1 MPWMTDVR
9 SDYPA
14 TMAAAHVTGS
24 EHRLA
29 RTAQG
34 PLFATPFAPRARLRG
49 ALATLTLCVLLYPP
63 AGATQTGTDTG
74 QASAATE
81 EATAEQPDPASL
93 VLQADTIRFPRESFE
108 TLITVT
114 NYSEGEASAVRTYRV
129 MSRGNEN
136 TIVLTESPASERGQA
151 LLMRGRDLWIFMP
164 TVSQPV
170 RLSLSQRLTG
180 QVANGDLARANFA
193 GDYEAALAGRELV
206 DGVEAWVLD
215 LSAAER
221 GVTYAGVKYWVAV
234 DDNRPLKAEFYSVS
248 GRLLK
253 TSHYEDFR
261 ELAGQVRPTRLV
273 LEDALKEGEY
283 SVLEYSTM
291 EIKELPERMF
301 TQQYL
306 RRL

>member
-1 MPWMTDVR
+1 MFRQLRKNPDFLTILGGVALAFLLASGAARAQPTSAEDDAAPAR
-9 SDYPA
+9 PELTSDY
-14 TMAAAHVTGS
+14 S
-24 EHRLA
+24 D
-29 RTAQG
+29 
-34 PLFATPFAPRARLRG
+34 
-49 ALATLTLCVLLYPP
+49 
-63 AGATQTGTDTG
+63 GTSD
-74 QASAATE
+74 AATVD
-81 EATAEQPDPASL
+81 ATAL
-93 VLQADTIRFPRESFE
+93 VQRADAIRFPRESFE

-114 NYSEGEASAVRTYRV
+114 NYTADEAGDVREYKV

-193 GDYEAALAGRELV
+193 GDYSAELAGQENLEGE
-206 DGVEAWVLD
+206 DAWVLD
-215 LSAAER
+215 LTAAGR
-221 GVTYAGVKYWVAV
+221 GVTYAKVRYWVAV
-234 DDNRPLKAEFYSVS
+234 ADDRPIKAEFYAVS

-253 TSHYEDFR
+253 TSRYEAFQ
-261 ELAGQVRPTRLV
+261 ELAGRMRPTRLV
-273 LEDALKEGEY
+273 IEDALKEGDY
-283 SVLEYSTM
+283 SVLEYNTM
-291 EIKELPERMF
+291 TVKDLPERMF

>member
-1 MPWMTDVR
+1 MFR
-9 SDYPA
+9 
-14 TMAAAHVTGS
+14 
-24 EHRLA
+24 
-29 RTAQG
+29 Q
-34 PLFATPFAPRARLRG
+34 LRKNPDFLTILG
-49 ALATLTLCVLLYPP
+49 WVALAFLL
-63 AGATQTGTDTG
+63 ASGAARAQP
-74 QASAATE
+74 ASAEDDAAPNRSELASKYSDGTSDAATVD
-81 EATAEQPDPASL
+81 ATAL
-93 VLQADTIRFPRESFE
+93 VQRADAIRFPRESFE

-114 NYSEGEASAVRTYRV
+114 NYTGGEAGDVREYKV

-193 GDYEAALAGRELV
+193 GDYTAELTGTEQV
-206 DGVEAWVLD
+206 DGEEAWVLD
-215 LSAAER
+215 LTAAGR
-221 GVTYAGVKYWVAV
+221 GVTYAKVRYWVAV
-234 DDNRPLKAEFYSVS
+234 ADDRPIKAEFYAVS

-253 TSHYEDFR
+253 TSRYEAFQD
-261 ELAGQVRPTRLV
+261 LAGRMRPTRLV
-273 LEDALKEGEY
+273 IEDALKEGDY
-283 SVLEYSTM
+283 SVLEYNTM
-291 EIKELPERMF
+291 TVKDLPERMF

>member
-1 MPWMTDVR
+1 MFRQLRKNPDFLTILGWVALAFLLASATARAQPTSAANDAA
-9 SDYPA
+9 PA
-14 TMAAAHVTGS
+14 SPEPASAPSGETSVDAAAV
-24 EHRLA
+24 
-29 RTAQG
+29 
-34 PLFATPFAPRARLRG
+34 
-49 ALATLTLCVLLYPP
+49 
-63 AGATQTGTDTG
+63 D
-74 QASAATE
+74 
-81 EATAEQPDPASL
+81 ATAL
-93 VLQADTIRFPRESFE
+93 VQRADAIRFPRESFE

-114 NYSEGEASAVRTYRV
+114 NYTAGEAGDVREYKV

-193 GDYEAALAGRELV
+193 GDYSAELAGQETL
-206 DGVEAWVLD
+206 DGEDAWVLD
-215 LSAAER
+215 LTAAGR
-221 GVTYAGVKYWVAV
+221 GVTYAKVRYWVAV
-234 DDNRPLKAEFYSVS
+234 ADDQPIKAEFYAVS

-253 TSHYEDFR
+253 TSRYEAFQDM
-261 ELAGQVRPTRLV
+261 AGRMRPTRLV
-273 LEDALKEGEY
+273 IEDALKEGDY
-283 SVLEYSTM
+283 SVLEYNTM
-291 EIKELPERMF
+291 TVKDLPERMF

>member
-1 MPWMTDVR
+1 MFR
-9 SDYPA
+9 
-14 TMAAAHVTGS
+14 
-24 EHRLA
+24 
-29 RTAQG
+29 Q
-34 PLFATPFAPRARLRG
+34 LRKNPDFLTILG
-49 ALATLTLCVLLYPP
+49 WVALAFLL
-63 AGATQTGTDTG
+63 ASGAARAQS
-74 QASAATE
+74 ASAEDDAAPTRAELASKYSDGTSDAATVD
-81 EATAEQPDPASL
+81 ATAL
-93 VLQADTIRFPRESFE
+93 VQRADAIRFPRESFE

-114 NYSEGEASAVRTYRV
+114 NYTAGEAGDVREYKV

-193 GDYEAALAGRELV
+193 GDYSAELAGRENL
-206 DGVEAWVLD
+206 DGEDAWVLD
-215 LSAAER
+215 LTAAGR
-221 GVTYAGVKYWVAV
+221 GVTYAKVRYWVAV
-234 DDNRPLKAEFYSVS
+234 ADDRPIKAEFYAVS

-253 TSHYEDFR
+253 TSRYEAFQD
-261 ELAGQVRPTRLV
+261 LAGRMRPTRLV
-273 LEDALKEGEY
+273 IEDALKEGDY
-283 SVLEYSTM
+283 SVLEYNTM
-291 EIKELPERMF
+291 TVKDLPERMF